1 MKQLLI
7 TGLHCKPLRKLVPSA
22 QYATCACRR
31 SRGDYQGEWASLML
45 PLDLLSLFRFFRN
58 TKEMKNPAL
67 AET

>member
-1 MKQLLI
+1 MVAVFFIRQI
-7 TGLHCKPLRKLVPSA
+7 RVYQSVPSA
-22 QYATCACRR
+22 QYALCACRR